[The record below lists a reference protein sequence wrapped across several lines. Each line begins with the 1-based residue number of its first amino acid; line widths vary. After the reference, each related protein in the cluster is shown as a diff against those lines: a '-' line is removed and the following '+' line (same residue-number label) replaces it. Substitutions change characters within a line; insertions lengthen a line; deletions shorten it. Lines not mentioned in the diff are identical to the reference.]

1 MKKNFILPLV
11 IIVFLILSSVLT
23 ISYLNK
29 NRNSNITNTKSNF
42 ILFYGQGCPH
52 CANVE
57 KFLNENKVKEKI
69 SIDEKEVYYNPRNS
83 QLLIKIARKCGFNDN
98 QIGVPF
104 LWDEINNKCIV
115 GDEPIIS
122 FFKEKLSNE

>member
-11 IIVFLILSSVLT
+11 IIIFLILSSVLT

-29 NRNSNITNTKSNF
+29 NRKTNISNKSNL

-57 KFLNENKVKEKI
+57 KFLSENKVKEKI
-69 SIDEKEVYYNPRNS
+69 SIEEKEVYYNPRNS
-83 QLLIKIARKCGFNDN
+83 QLLINIARKCGFNDN

>member
-1 MKKNFILPLV
+1 MKNNFILPLIVV
-11 IIVFLILSSVLT
+11 ILLILSFTLPT
-23 ISYLNK
+23 KFLNK
-29 NRNSNITNTKSNF
+29 NNTSNKKSNL

-57 KFLNENKVKEKI
+57 KFLSENKVKEKI
-69 SIDEKEVYYNPRNS
+69 SIEEKEVYYNPRNS
-83 QLLIKIARKCGFNDN
+83 QLLINIARKCGFNDN

-122 FFKEKLSNE
+122 FFKERLSNE